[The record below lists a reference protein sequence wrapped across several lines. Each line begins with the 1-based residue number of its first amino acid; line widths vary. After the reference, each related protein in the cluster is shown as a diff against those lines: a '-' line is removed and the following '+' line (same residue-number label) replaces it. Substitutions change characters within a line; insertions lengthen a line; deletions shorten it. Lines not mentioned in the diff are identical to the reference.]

1 MSSRKAA
8 ALAAV
13 SLAAA
18 SLFASAAAAKD
29 TLAVA
34 SYGGAYQEALRKAHY
49 TPTEDLL
56 GIEIK
61 EYTLSG
67 IGDLRAQV
75 QAGAVEWDV
84 VELYGGQCE
93 QAAREGLTL
102 ALDYSVIDAD
112 GIPPEL
118 IKPNWVGYTA
128 YSTVLAYNKDVYGD
142 NPPKSWADFWDVEKF
157 PGTRALSGY
166 GLSTNAEFAMMAAGV
181 PIADIYP
188 IDLQRAIEKMREIKP
203 HITVWWNSGAQ
214 AMQLAQS
221 EEVDM
226 LSIWIARID
235 AAIKEGAPYAYDYN
249 QALLDVEC
257 LVVPK
262 GAKNP
267 ELAMKAIAHFVSPD
281 LQANLPQYVNYGPVN
296 QKAFETGKI
305 TPEQAASSNSSPEN
319 LKNQIIQDKAFWTD
333 NGQKGQEM
341 WDKFMQE

>member
-1 MSSRKAA
+1 MLSRKAA

-13 SLAAA
+13 SLTAVSIA
-18 SLFASAAAAKD
+18 SSAALAEGSI
-29 TLAVA
+29 AVA
-34 SYGGAYQEALRKAHY
+34 SYGGAYQDALRKAHY
-49 TPTEDLL
+49 EPAAAAL

-67 IGDLRAQV
+67 IGDIRAQV
-75 QAGAVEWDV
+75 QANAVEWDV

-102 ALDYSVIDAD
+102 PLDYGVIDTD
-112 GIPPEL
+112 GIPAEL
-118 IKPNWVGYTA
+118 VKPNWVGITA
-128 YSTVLAYNKDVYGD
+128 YSTVLAYNTEVYGD

-166 GLSTNAEFAMMAAGV
+166 GLSTNAEFAMLASGV
-181 PIADIYP
+181 KIADMYP
-188 IDLQRAIEKMREIKP
+188 LDMAKAIDKLREIKP

-214 AMQLAQS
+214 AAQLAQS
-221 EEVDM
+221 EEADM

-235 AAIKEGAPYAYDYN
+235 TVIKEGAPYAYSFN
-249 QALLDVEC
+249 EALMDVDC

-267 ELAMKAIAHFVSPD
+267 ELAMQAIALFVSPD

-305 TPEQAASSNSSPEN
+305 TPEMAAKSNSSPEN
-319 LKNQIIQDKAFWTD
+319 LKNQIVQDKAFWAD

>member
-1 MSSRKAA
+1 MSRHSLA

-13 SLAAA
+13 SLLALSALPAAA
-18 SLFASAAAAKD
+18 QDS
-29 TLAVA
+29 LAVA

-49 TPTEDLL
+49 DPAEQAL

-67 IGDLRAQV
+67 IGDIRAQV
-75 QAGAVEWDV
+75 QANAVEWDI

-93 QAAREGLTL
+93 QAAREGLTIP
-102 ALDYSVIDAD
+102 LDYSVIDAS
-112 GIPPEL
+112 GIPEEL

-128 YSTVLAYNKDVYGD
+128 YSTVLAYNKNVYGD
-142 NPPKSWADFWDVEKF
+142 NPPKNWADFWDVEKY

-166 GLSTNAEFAMMAAGV
+166 GLASNAELAMLAEGV
-181 PIADIYP
+181 APKDIYP
-188 IDLQRAIEKMREIKP
+188 IDLDKAIEKMREIKP

-214 AMQLAQS
+214 AGQLAQS
-221 EEVDM
+221 EEADM

-235 AAIKEGAPYAYDYN
+235 AAIKEGAPYAYTYE
-249 QALLDVEC
+249 QGLLDVEC
-257 LVVPK
+257 LVIPK

-267 ELAMKAIAHFVSPD
+267 ELAMKAIALFVSPE

-296 QKAFETGKI
+296 QKAFDLGKI

-319 LKNQIIQDKAFWTD
+319 LSKQLVQNKAFWTD

>member
-1 MSSRKAA
+1 MTSRKAV

-18 SLFASAAAAKD
+18 SLYASAAAATD
-29 TLAVA
+29 SLAVA

-49 TPTEDLL
+49 TPAEEAL

-61 EYTLSG
+61 EYTLAG
-67 IGDLRAQV
+67 IGDVRAQV

-102 ALDYSVIDAD
+102 PLDYGVIDAD
-112 GIPPEL
+112 GIPAEL

-128 YSTVLAYNKDVYGD
+128 YSTVLAYNTNVYGD
-142 NPPKSWADFWDVEKF
+142 NPPKTWADFWDVEKF

-166 GLSTNAEFAMMAAGV
+166 GLSTNAEFALMAAGV
-181 PIADIYP
+181 QIADMYP
-188 IDLQRAIEKMREIKP
+188 LDMQKAIDKLREIKP

-267 ELAMKAIAHFVSPD
+267 ELAMKAIALFISPD

-305 TPEQAASSNSSPEN
+305 TPEQAAKSNSSPEN

>member
-1 MSSRKAA
+1 MFSRKAA

-13 SLAAA
+13 SLTAVSIA
-18 SLFASAAAAKD
+18 SSAALAEGSI
-29 TLAVA
+29 AVA
-34 SYGGAYQEALRKAHY
+34 SYGGAYQDALRKAHY
-49 TPTEDLL
+49 EPTAQAL

-67 IGDLRAQV
+67 IGDIRAQV

-102 ALDYSVIDAD
+102 PLDYGVINAD
-112 GIPPEL
+112 GIPEEL
-118 IKPNWVGYTA
+118 VKPNWIGVTA
-128 YSTVLAYNKDVYGD
+128 YSTVLAYNTEVYGD
-142 NPPKSWADFWDVEKF
+142 NPPTTWADFWDVEKF

-166 GLSTNAEFAMMAAGV
+166 GLSSNAELAMMAAGV
-181 PIADIYP
+181 ATSDMYP
-188 IDLQRAIEKMREIKP
+188 IDLEKAIDKMREIKP

-214 AMQLAQS
+214 AAQLAQS
-221 EEVDM
+221 EEADM

-235 AAIKEGAPYAYDYN
+235 TVIAEGAPYAYSFN
-249 QALLDVEC
+249 QGLLDVDC

-267 ELAMKAIAHFVSPD
+267 ELAMQAINMFVSPD

-305 TPEQAASSNSSPEN
+305 TPEMAAKSNSSPAN
-319 LKNQIIQDKAFWTD
+319 LAAQLVLDKAFWTD

>member
-1 MSSRKAA
+1 MVYRKAA

-18 SLFASAAAAKD
+18 SLLSTAALAKD
-29 TLAVA
+29 FLAVA

-49 TPTEDLL
+49 TPTEEAL

-67 IGDLRAQV
+67 IGDVRAQV

-93 QAAREGLTL
+93 QAAREGLTM
-102 ALDYSVIDAD
+102 ALDYKVIDAD

-128 YSTVLAYNKDVYGD
+128 YSTVLAYNKNVYGD

-181 PIADIYP
+181 KIADMYP
-188 IDLQRAIEKMREIKP
+188 IDMEKAIAKLREIKP
-203 HITVWWNSGAQ
+203 HITVWWQSGSQ

-267 ELAMKAIAHFVSPD
+267 ELAMKAINLFVSPD

-296 QKAFETGKI
+296 QKAFATGKI
-305 TPEQAASSNSSPEN
+305 TPEQAAKSNSSPDN
-319 LKNQIIQDKAFWTD
+319 LKNQIIQQKAFWTD